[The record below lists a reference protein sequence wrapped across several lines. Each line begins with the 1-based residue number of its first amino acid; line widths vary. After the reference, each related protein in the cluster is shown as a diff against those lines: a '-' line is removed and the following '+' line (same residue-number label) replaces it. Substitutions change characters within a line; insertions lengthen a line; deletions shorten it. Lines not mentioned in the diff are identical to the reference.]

1 MIFLDG
7 IGVGLRSSESA
18 APVGVDRLYMSV
30 RADMLGILVGM
41 VSSTVGDTVAIVG
54 VVLPDGLCPATGILS
69 VSGFVELEYGTGVGV
84 DSRTES
90 IVGTEPCVPLDV
102 GRSCRTVGVDGLAL
116 GVGQSEFV
124 SAMVAMCGVEPRWCA
139 STASVDAAGATPI
152 VGVDPMRGIN

>member
-1 MIFLDG
+1 
-7 IGVGLRSSESA
+7 
-18 APVGVDRLYMSV
+18 
-30 RADMLGILVGM
+30 ML
-41 VSSTVGDTVAIVG
+41 SSTVGDTVAIVG
-54 VVLPDGLCPATGILS
+54 VVLTDGLCPATGILL
-69 VSGFVELEYGTGVGV
+69 VSDFVELVYGMGVGV

-102 GRSCRTVGVDGLAL
+102 GRSCRTVGVNGLAL

-124 SAMVAMCGVEPRWCA
+124 SAMVAMCGVGAQWCA